1 MFKLTFE
8 YLKKKKKTFGFD
20 EVGEKNNFIS
30 IRGTCIDCSQI
41 LFLRYADQMRERD
54 LPAKSGRDVI
64 ACKVFVLFCFGLFL
78 KESHTTLRRSRLRRL
93 VKPKVKISL
102 EDEDQCNHF
111 YNAICSNHL

>member
-8 YLKKKKKTFGFD
+8 YLKKKTFGFD
-20 EVGEKNNFIS
+20 NVGEKKQPYFNQRNLHY
-30 IRGTCIDCSQI
+30 IDCSQI
-41 LFLRYADQMRERD
+41 LFLRYADQMRERY
-54 LPAKSGRDVI
+54 LPAKSGRDLI
-64 ACKVFVLFCFGLFL
+64 ARFFFFFGLFL
-78 KESHTTLRRSRLRRL
+78 KKSDTTLRRSRLRRL

>member
-8 YLKKKKKTFGFD
+8 YLKKKKTFGFD
-20 EVGEKNNFIS
+20 KVGEKNNFIS

-111 YNAICSNHL
+111 YKAICSNHL